1 MAELLTDATRA
12 AHAPPY
18 SRTHLR
24 QVRADLALGNEHLSS
39 QRQIVADL
47 EQSGHDA
54 TIAKARLQ
62 EAEETQAVYVAEA
75 NRLERELA
83 ALT

>member
-1 MAELLTDATRA
+1 MPR
-12 AHAPPY
+12 
-18 SRTHLR
+18 RTLERHL
-24 QVRADLALGNEHLSS
+24 QLVKADLALGNEHVRR

-47 EQSGHDA
+47 EHSGQDA

-62 EAEETQAVYVAEA
+62 EAEETLAVYVAEA
-75 NRLERELA
+75 SRLDIELA

>member
-1 MAELLTDATRA
+1 
-12 AHAPPY
+12 
-18 SRTHLR
+18 
-24 QVRADLALGNEHLSS
+24 LALGNEHVSRL
-39 QRQIVADL
+39 RQIVADL

-62 EAEETQAVYVAEA
+62 EAEETLAVYVAEA
-75 NRLERELA
+75 SRLDIELA

>member
-1 MAELLTDATRA
+1 MPRPTLER
-12 AHAPPY
+12 
-18 SRTHLR
+18 HLQ
-24 QVRADLALGNEHLSS
+24 QVRADLALGNEHLSR

-47 EQSGHDA
+47 EQRGHDA

-83 ALT
+83 ALI

>member
-1 MAELLTDATRA
+1 MPRPTLER
-12 AHAPPY
+12 
-18 SRTHLR
+18 HLQ
-24 QVRADLALGNEHLSS
+24 QVKADLALGNEHVCR
-39 QRQIVADL
+39 QRQIVDDL

-62 EAEETQAVYVAEA
+62 EAEETLAVYVAEA
-75 NRLERELA
+75 NRLESELA

>member
-1 MAELLTDATRA
+1 VLRITR
-12 AHAPPY
+12 PTLE
-18 SRTHLR
+18 RHLQ
-24 QVRADLALGNEHLSS
+24 QVRADLALGNEYLSR

-47 EQSGHDA
+47 EQSGHNA

-62 EAEETQAVYVAEA
+62 EAEESQAVYVAEA

-83 ALT
+83 ALA

>member
-1 MAELLTDATRA
+1 M
-12 AHAPPY
+12 
-18 SRTHLR
+18 SR
-24 QVRADLALGNEHLSS
+24 

-75 NRLERELA
+75 NRLERELGGPYIGRVGTTA
-83 ALT
+83 AASGPAMISASCPPTAL